1 MQPTTIS
8 SGSKYYKKL
17 SAVAA
22 MLEAVS
28 PHDATYLVGDTYF
41 DMGQKWMWTTIIR
54 RGYRDCQVLDPKQ
67 WEHILEANTPDD
79 LAKVTNDIISDEYF
93 SDK

>member
-1 MQPTTIS
+1 MQPMTIS
-8 SGSKYYKKL
+8 SGSKHYKKL

-41 DMGQKWMWTTIIR
+41 DAGQNWMWTTIIR

-67 WEHILEANTPDD
+67 WEQILETSTPDD
-79 LAKVTNDIISDEYF
+79 LAKVTNDIINDEYF
-93 SDK
+93 GDK